1 MAVKAYIIEIPDKK
15 DGKSDEI
22 KNKKSSKRSSNISE
36 GMKFIVPGCKT
47 GEGCN
52 NCGNCH

>member
-1 MAVKAYIIEIPDKK
+1 MAVKAYIIEVPDKK
-15 DGKSDEI
+15 TEKSDELKSKDI
-22 KNKKSSKRSSNISE
+22 KKSKNISNN
-36 GMKFIVPGCKT
+36 MKFIVPGCKT